1 MVQRDVTLFVQP
13 GWLFC
18 SRTEEFLRERGV
30 DYAVRNVYEDQEAIA
45 ELERMGT
52 MTTPVTVIGGEEV
65 VVGFDRKKL
74 ERLLETR

>member
-1 MVQRDVTLFVQP
+1 M
-13 GWLFC
+13 FC
-18 SRTEEFLRERGV
+18 RKTEEFLRAKGV
-30 DYAVRNVYEDQEAIA
+30 EFTARNVVEDEEAFA

-74 ERLLETR
+74 ERLLGL